1 LSEEPETLPSK
12 APGRLASLDV
22 YRGFVLLLMLGE
34 LLATC
39 AVAAQKPAS
48 EIWVFV
54 CRMQSHVEWVGCSLH
69 DLIQPSFTF
78 LVGAALPFSLASR
91 AALQHS
97 WGRLTRHAFKRAAI
111 LVGIGVLLR
120 MIDHPRGGVTFEDT
134 LTQIGLGYG
143 FLFMLAFRPRR
154 DQWAALAV
162 ILVGYWAAF
171 AAYPLPGPDFSPP
184 SVGVPVDW
192 PHWLSGFPAH
202 WNKNTNPA
210 WRFDVFLLNWLPN
223 PRRRPF
229 EFNWGGYATLSFIPT
244 LGTMILGLLAGEVLR
259 RESSP
264 RARLS
269 WLVGSGCALLAAG
282 WLLGALGI
290 CPVVKRIWTP
300 SFVLYSGGICL
311 LFLAAFHHWVDQLG
325 YVRWS
330 LPLIVLGTNSLAT
343 YCLYE
348 LLGSPFD
355 RLRNLADRLLG
366 LPLLETAY
374 VRMFEGALFLGLL
387 WLVLFWMY
395 RRRVFW
401 KV

>member
-1 LSEEPETLPSK
+1 LSEEPEALPST

-34 LLATC
+34 LVGTC

-48 EIWVFV
+48 EIWAFV

-78 LVGAALPFSLASR
+78 LVGTALPFSLASR
-91 AALQHS
+91 SALQHS
-97 WGRLTRHAFKRAAI
+97 RGRLTRHAFKRAGI
-111 LVGIGVLLR
+111 LVALGVLLR
-120 MIDHPRGGVTFEDT
+120 MVDHPRGGVTFEDT

-154 DQWAALAV
+154 DQWLALAM

-171 AAYPLPGPDFSPP
+171 AAYPLPGPDVSPTR
-184 SVGVPVDW
+184 VGVPVDW
-192 PHWLSGFPAH
+192 PHGLSGFQAH
-202 WNKNTNPA
+202 WNKNTNLA
-210 WRFDVFLLNWLPN
+210 SGFDVLFLNWLPN

-244 LGTMILGLLAGEVLR
+244 LGTMILGLLAGGVLR
-259 RESSP
+259 RESGP
-264 RARLS
+264 RARMV
-269 WLVGSGCALLAAG
+269 WLVTSGCALLGAG

-300 SFVLYSGGICL
+300 SFVLFSGGCCL
-311 LFLAAFHHWVDQLG
+311 LLLALFHHWVDRVG
-325 YVRWS
+325 HVRWAH
-330 LPLIVLGTNSLAT
+330 PLIVFGTNSLAT

-348 LLGSPFD
+348 LLAGPFD
-355 RLRNLADRLLG
+355 RLRNLVDHFLRLP
-366 LPLLETAY
+366 PLATAY
-374 VRMFEGALFLGLL
+374 LRMFEGALFLGLL